1 MGIATREISRKVPR
15 QAAREETRCQRDHT
29 RTPYDLDL
37 NENCLACRYRRSG
50 FFCQLSPAQLN
61 DFDALKSIIPYPAG
75 ALLFLEQQRTKGMYI
90 LCEGEV
96 KLSFSSSEG
105 KRLLLRIARAGEV
118 LGLLSALSGGPYEAT
133 AETLRP
139 CQVAFVPSKVFQSF
153 LRRHP
158 NVFQLIADQ
167 LGWHYRSACEQLC
180 AVGLGASMLERV
192 ANFLL
197 RWSARRGAPKDG
209 MQFTLPLNHEEIGE
223 CVGATRESVTRALG
237 EFRNRGLIDGCGAT
251 FHIPNRTALEAVRD
265 CLSSPK
271 NVGPHFVRL
280 LPRVR
285 HSHAQHV
292 PESGWKRAE
301 VRQKSA

>member
-1 MGIATREISRKVPR
+1 MRIVWHASTAGPGFSASFLQPR
-15 QAAREETRCQRDHT
+15 
-29 RTPYDLDL
+29 
-37 NENCLACRYRRSG
+37 
-50 FFCQLSPAQLN
+50 LN
-61 DFDALKSIIPYPAG
+61 DFDALKSIIPYPAE
-75 ALLFLEQQRTKGMYI
+75 ALLFLEQQKTKGIYL

-105 KRLLLRIARAGEV
+105 KKLLLRIARSGEV
-118 LGLLSALSGGPYEAT
+118 LGLLSALSGSPYEAT

-139 CQVAFVPSKVFQSF
+139 CQVAFVPSNAFQKF

-197 RWSARRGAPKDG
+197 AWSAGRGAPKDG
-209 MQFTLPLNHEEIGE
+209 IQFTLPLNHEEIGE

-237 EFRNRGLIDGCGAT
+237 EFRSRGLIDSLRGNLTDTQSRSTRGGSWRSCESKSDRAPLVALDAT
-251 FHIPNRTALEAVRD
+251 GSARACSAR
-265 CLSSPK
+265 S
-271 NVGPHFVRL
+271 R
-280 LPRVR
+280 
-285 HSHAQHV
+285 AQ
-292 PESGWKRAE
+292 E
-301 VRQKSA
+301 KSRK